1 MAIGVTIPRLG
12 WNMDEG
18 VFAGWLKKDGDTVRP
33 GEPLFRLEGEK
44 AVEEIESLDGGI
56 LHIAPDGPK
65 EGDHVLVGAL
75 IGYLV
80 ASGEPSPFTTP
91 SAASPAQTVAEPAS
105 IPAAAKP
112 GAAPA
117 AVHRGAVTEPRRR
130 RAASPRA
137 RRVAR
142 ELGID
147 WQALE
152 GSGHGGR
159 VRERDV
165 RAASATTVAAPAIT
179 PVRRAIAEHML
190 QSVRTTAPV
199 TLATTVDADNLV
211 NLRSQFRTV
220 AKEAVPAYTD
230 ILIKLA
236 ALTLRDYPALN
247 SHWDGDRIVPPSGIH
262 IALAVDTE
270 AGLLAPVLR
279 DADRLGLREI
289 TALSRDLITRA
300 RARQLKADEMHG
312 GTFTISNL
320 GNYGVEVFTPIIP
333 VRQCAILGIGR
344 IRREAVVRDERIV
357 PGTRLT
363 LNLTF
368 DHRIV
373 DGAPAARFL
382 QALAQRVENPGPALM
397 P

>member
-1 MAIGVTIPRLG
+1 MAIAVTIPRLG

-56 LHIAPDGPK
+56 LHIAPNGPQ

-75 IGYLV
+75 IGYLTLAGETAPFAAVPAV
-80 ASGEPSPFTTP
+80 ATGGSPV
-91 SAASPAQTVAEPAS
+91 VAEKNPTGG
-105 IPAAAKP
+105 PPVVTAAIS
-112 GAAPA
+112 
-117 AVHRGAVTEPRRR
+117 PRSRQ
-130 RAASPRA
+130 AASPRA
-137 RRVAR
+137 RRVAK
-142 ELGID
+142 ELGVD
-147 WQALE
+147 WQRLT
-152 GSGHGGR
+152 GTGNGGR
-159 VRERDV
+159 IRERDV
-165 RAASATTVAAPAIT
+165 RAAASASTAARPAIT

-199 TLATTVDADNLV
+199 TLSTTVDADNLV
-211 NLRSQFRTV
+211 NLRNQFRT
-220 AKEAVPAYTD
+220 AEKDGVPSYTD
-230 ILIKLA
+230 FVVKLA
-236 ALTLRDYPALN
+236 ALTLRDHLALN
-247 SHWDGDRIVPPSGIH
+247 SHWDGDHIVTPPGIH
-262 IALAVDTE
+262 IALAVDTD
-270 AGLLAPVLR
+270 AGLLTPVLP

-289 TALSRDLITRA
+289 TTRSRDLIERA
-300 RARQLKADEMHG
+300 RDRRLKSEEMHG

-333 VRQCAILGIGR
+333 VRQCAILGIGC
-344 IRREAVVRDERIV
+344 IRREAVVRDDRIV
-357 PGTRLT
+357 PGNRLT

-382 QALAQRVENPGPALM
+382 QALARRVENPAPSLM
-397 P
+397 A